1 MASSEWKIGDNY
13 FVQNATHII
22 AKYNINN
29 GTEAVYYLFEKVGS
43 DLNKSKLIG
52 KFDSAKE
59 AKVYYATE
67 IEAKKVP
74 TVLDLF

>member
-22 AKYNINN
+22 SKYIVN
-29 GTEAVYYLFEKVGS
+29 GEPVYQLWEKVGGA
-43 DLNKSKLIG
+43 LEKSKLIG

-67 IEAKKVP
+67 IEAKKVQ
-74 TVLDLF
+74 TVPDLF